1 MSLREANLAV
11 FERRPVEGVFFQP
24 RIEPW
29 LAWNK
34 QFGNLSPRYREM
46 EIRELF
52 DDLGASMR
60 YVDYYTGVPGPLSF
74 VFGESVVVRGEA
86 TDTEATRI
94 VETPFG
100 ELRWRSV
107 RTVDDTWREVEF
119 PVKTA
124 DHLRG
129 LQWLLARS
137 EHRFDLSKFR
147 AGSEFIGDRGVPQF
161 YLPKSPYQALAQS
174 WMKLDDLV
182 YAYFDHREVVEAAL
196 KAIDASYDGLYEQ
209 LVAASDEVRIVN
221 LGENLH
227 EQLISPAIFEAH
239 YLPWYAKRMG
249 QLRAAGIYTHVHIDG
264 YFRHLLPYLADLPFD
279 GLEALTPTP
288 QGDVT
293 IDEIAEATGDKVLL
307 DLIPAVLFMPPFTE
321 DDLMAC
327 VETIVRRV
335 GTRLVLGVSD
345 ELPEGGGEIAIE
357 RCRLVADRCRRGHA
371 D

>member
-1 MSLREANLAV
+1 MTRREANLAV

-34 QFGNLSPRYREM
+34 QFGNLPPRYREM

-60 YVDYYTGVPGPLSF
+60 YVDYYTGVAGPLSF
-74 VFGESVVVRGEA
+74 GFGKEVEVRSQTSETA
-86 TDTEATRI
+86 ATRI
-94 VETPFG
+94 VQTPHG
-100 ELRWRSV
+100 DLTWRSV

-119 PVKTA
+119 PAKSL
-124 DHLRG
+124 DDLRG
-129 LQWLLARS
+129 LQWLLAHS
-137 EHRFDLSKFR
+137 EYRFDLETFR
-147 AGSEFIGDRGVPQF
+147 AGSEFVGDRGVPQF
-161 YLPKSPYQALAQS
+161 YLPKSPYQALVQS

-182 YAYFDHREVVEAAL
+182 YAYHDDRQVVEATMD
-196 KAIDASYDGLYEQ
+196 AIDASYDGLYEQ

-239 YLPWYAKRMG
+239 YLPWYAKRMS
-249 QLRAAGIYTHVHIDG
+249 QLRAAGIYTHIHVDG
-264 YFRHLLPYLADLPFD
+264 YFRHLLPYLSDLPFD
-279 GLEALTPTP
+279 GIEALTPAP

-293 IDEIAEATGDKVLL
+293 LDEIADATGEKVLL
-307 DLIPAVLFMPPFTE
+307 DLIPAVLFMAPFTE
-321 DDLMAC
+321 DDLMAF
-327 VETIVRRV
+327 VETIVSLV
-335 GTRLVLGVSD
+335 GDRLILGVSD

-357 RCRLVADRCRRGHA
+357 RCRLVADWCRQRSAG
-371 D
+371 

>member
-1 MSLREANLAV
+1 MTLRESNLAV

-34 QFGNLSPRYREM
+34 QFGDLSPRYRDLEV
-46 EIRELF
+46 RELF

-60 YVDYYTGVPGPLSF
+60 YIDYYTGMPGPLSF
-74 VFGESVVVRGEA
+74 GFDDSVVVRGEA
-86 TDTEATRI
+86 TETESTRI

-119 PVKTA
+119 PVKSA

-137 EHRFDLSKFR
+137 EHRFDLDKFR
-147 AGSEFIGDRGVPQF
+147 GGSVFIGDRGVPQF

-182 YAYFDHREVVEAAL
+182 FAYYDDRPLVEATL
-196 KAIDASYDGLYEQ
+196 DAIDASYDGLYEQ
-209 LVAASDEVRIVN
+209 LCAANDEVRIVN

-227 EQLISPAIFEAH
+227 EQLVSPAIFEAY

-249 QLRAAGIYTHVHIDG
+249 QLRAAGIFTHVHVDG
-264 YFRHLLPYLADLPFD
+264 YCRNLLPYMADLPFD
-279 GLEALTPTP
+279 GIEALTPTP

-293 IDEIAEATGDKVLL
+293 LEEIAAATGDKVLL
-307 DLIPAVLFMPPFTE
+307 DLIPAVLFMTPFTE

-327 VETIVRRV
+327 VEATTGLV
-335 GTRLVLGVSD
+335 GDRLILGVSD
-345 ELPEGGGEIAIE
+345 ELPEGGGETAIE
-357 RCRLVADRCRRGHA
+357 RCRLVADWCRRA
-371 D
+371 W